1 MVYFFL
7 IAQYC
12 TLFKPADP
20 AVKYV
25 GPPVENTSSA
35 APDRQS
41 GMNGGRPSVDMD
53 VETPSVEPEVEEVT
67 PMVSDHFLLWCIS
80 TLYNIVTD
88 I

>member
-41 GMNGGRPSVDMD
+41 GMNGGRPSVDTN
-53 VETPSVEPEVEEVT
+53 VEMPSGEPEVEVT
-67 PMVSDHFLLWCIS
+67 PMVSDHFLLSCIS